1 MKSKNGE
8 PTLVRQ
14 IQVKPEPQS
23 CLLEITGGGY
33 YPRKIGNWQA
43 GTSTGLQAVP
53 EAFRNGGTNVYD
65 FRIQSSEKSLLVE
78 PGLLFGLAR
87 NGGWQAGS
95 SPGRELCSD
104 WNTRARRDRE
114 VHFILD
120 PVSFKIGLA
129 ISIRSILMAG
139 ALITSPEPRL

>member
-1 MKSKNGE
+1 MESENGE

-14 IQVKPEPQS
+14 IHVKPEPQS

-53 EAFRNGGTNVYD
+53 EAFRNVYD
-65 FRIQSSEKSLLVE
+65 LRIQSSAKSLLVE
-78 PGLLFGLAR
+78 SGLLFGLAR

-104 WNTRARRDRE
+104 RNTRARRDHE

-129 ISIRSILMAG
+129 ISILSILMAG
-139 ALITSPEPRL
+139 ALITLPEPRL